1 MKKVALIIAVL
12 MMVSL
17 FLTACGGKTEL
28 TTVVEDE
35 GAPAEPAVEEK
46 VELPPA
52 PEAPEEEPVVEEEP
66 AVEVIEP
73 EEEEDDMGAITGEA
87 VADTGCMD
95 PSIQALVDKAKD
107 VDELHYLMRE
117 TPYLR
122 KESEVFVKDEKM
134 KIVLPEPPAFIRGEY
149 YNAVYLDTDT
159 KEAIAYCE
167 DRKRCDDYNEPFDVE
182 YDDYY
187 RLTPMDWAMTLG
199 CAENIGTET
208 MYNRDVIVAEYEKDG
223 KTNRMWLYNYYGVT
237 SQIIEDVE
245 AKEPAAQ
252 RTFEVLSKSV
262 TDEDVVHQYM
272 E

>member
-1 MKKVALIIAVL
+1 MKKLALIITLL

-17 FLTACGGKTEL
+17 FLTACGGETEL

-35 GAPAEPAVEEK
+35 GAPVAEEET

-52 PEAPEEEPVVEEEP
+52 PEEP
-66 AVEVIEP
+66 AVEVIETEEEVIETE
-73 EEEEDDMGAITGEA
+73 EEEEDDMGSITGEA
-87 VADTGCMD
+87 VVVSGCMD
-95 PSIQALVDKAKD
+95 PAIQDLVDKAKD
-107 VDELHYLMRE
+107 VDELHYMLRE

-122 KESEVFVKDEKM
+122 KESEFFVKDEKM
-134 KIVLPEPPAFIRGEY
+134 KIILPEPPAFIRGEY
-149 YNAVYLDTDT
+149 FNAVYLDTDT

-167 DRKRCDDYNEPFDVE
+167 DRKRCDDYNEPFIVE

-187 RLTPMDWAMTLG
+187 RQTPMDWVLTLG

-208 MYNRDVIVAEYEKDG
+208 MYNRDVVVAEYEKDG
-223 KTNRMWLYNYYGVT
+223 KTNRMWLYNYYGVA
-237 SQIIEDVE
+237 SQVIEDVE

-262 TDEDVVHQYM
+262 TDEDVLHGFM